1 MSKEDNT
8 SIPKSTMSDSTTL
21 SEPIKQ
27 LNDTPVMNKD
37 SSLSFG
43 GGFSNS
49 NLHHTSKDHI
59 NRLQNVIIKSTL
71 IGGLYGALISIPS
84 ELFIRWRSPLYRA
97 FGFRIRVFYHTIW
110 IASAAAFHTER
121 EVIKFENIIRKE
133 EEEKR
138 RQLLE
143 LSILQGLYTNES
155 EGYKS
160 KKN

>member
-1 MSKEDNT
+1 MTDENNNEIENT
-8 SIPKSTMSDSTTL
+8 NKNTIKSANGPTELYSGS
-21 SEPIKQ
+21 
-27 LNDTPVMNKD
+27 
-37 SSLSFG
+37 
-43 GGFSNS
+43 FSNS
-49 NLHHTSKDHI
+49 NLHHTSKDHL

-84 ELFIRWRSPLYRA
+84 ELFIRWRYPLYRA

-121 EVIKFENIIRKE
+121 EVIRFENIIRKE

-143 LSILQGLYTNES
+143 LSILQGLYTPES